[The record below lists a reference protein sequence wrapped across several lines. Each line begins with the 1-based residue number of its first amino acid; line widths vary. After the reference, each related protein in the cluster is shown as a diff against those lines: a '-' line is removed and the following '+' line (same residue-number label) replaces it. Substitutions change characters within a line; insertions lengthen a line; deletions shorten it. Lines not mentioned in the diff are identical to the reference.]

1 MRRTPQQRLE
11 DLEVVYAALA
21 HAARR
26 QILLTVHFWGGTMTA
41 GDIARRFGHSW
52 PTTTRHLRL
61 LTDAG
66 LLTQERSGRARL
78 YRLNVARLAVA
89 SDWLEWFHKTP
100 ATAALGAE
108 PRVDTRS
115 GRGSAAVS
123 GAAVGRDKRLK
134 SISR

>member
-21 HAARR
+21 HAVRR
-26 QILLTVHFWGGTMTA
+26 HILLTVHFWGGTMTA

-66 LLTQERSGRARL
+66 LLTQERSGRVRL

-89 SDWLEWFHKTP
+89 SDWLEWFHRTP
-100 ATAALGAE
+100 ATAAGGAE
-108 PRVDTRS
+108 PRVDAGSIR
-115 GRGSAAVS
+115 GRAV
-123 GAAVGRDKRLK
+123 GAAVGRGKGLR
-134 SISR
+134 STAR

>member
-1 MRRTPQQRLE
+1 MRRTPRQRLE

-26 QILLTVHFWGGTMTA
+26 QILLTVHFWGGSMTA

-52 PTTTRHLRL
+52 PTTTRHLRI

-66 LLTQERSGRARL
+66 LLSQERNGRARL
-78 YRLNVARLAVA
+78 YRLNAARLAVA

-100 ATAALGAE
+100 AMAAGDTPSRVEAE
-108 PRVDTRS
+108 PVS
-115 GRGSAAVS
+115 GRAVVG
-123 GAAVGRDKRLK
+123 GAVVGRSKAR
-134 SISR
+134 SER